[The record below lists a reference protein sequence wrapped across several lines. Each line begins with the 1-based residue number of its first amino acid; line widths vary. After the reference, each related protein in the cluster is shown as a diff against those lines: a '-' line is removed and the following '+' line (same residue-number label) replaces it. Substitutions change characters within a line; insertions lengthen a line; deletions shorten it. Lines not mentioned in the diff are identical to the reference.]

1 MNGTDWLVQ
10 RMNTLPSADNFHHQ
24 GLRTDGILGLDAPR
38 YPTKMSCS
46 GRGAKMELVVRA

>member
-24 GLRTDGILGLDAPR
+24 GCVL
-38 YPTKMSCS
+38 
-46 GRGAKMELVVRA
+46 MEYSDSMHPVIRQR